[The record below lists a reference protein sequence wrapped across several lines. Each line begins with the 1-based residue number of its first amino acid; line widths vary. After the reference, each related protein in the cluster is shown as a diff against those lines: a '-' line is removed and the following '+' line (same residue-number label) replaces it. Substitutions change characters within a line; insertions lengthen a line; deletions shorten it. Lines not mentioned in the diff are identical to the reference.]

1 MSDPVKI
8 WELGCDNPHAYPE
21 MQSWSM
27 HEATYPADAYGEV
40 NYVLYADHIAELDK
54 LRKVVDAARSLTG
67 RQQRWEY
74 GQLQAALADLDKGE

>member
-54 LRKVVDAARSLTG
+54 LRKVVDAARAQHTPHHSMPCAVC
-67 RQQRWEY
+67 
-74 GQLQAALADLDKGE
+74 AALADLDKGE